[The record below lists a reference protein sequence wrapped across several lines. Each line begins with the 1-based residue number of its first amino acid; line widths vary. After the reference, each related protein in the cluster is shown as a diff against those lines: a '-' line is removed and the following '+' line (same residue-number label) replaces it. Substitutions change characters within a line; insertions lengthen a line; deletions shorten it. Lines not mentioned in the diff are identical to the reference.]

1 MTQLDDLNSA
11 LSAATAATQK
21 LITDVATEVAN
32 LNAQIAAL
40 QAQVAAGQPVD
51 LTGAIASANALT
63 TLVKGADPTP

>member
-1 MTQLDDLNSA
+1 MTQLDDLNA
-11 LSAATAATQK
+11 AQAAATAATQK

-40 QAQVAAGQPVD
+40 QAQVAAGTPVD

-63 TLVKGADPTP
+63 ALVKGADPTP